1 MARAFLAALLAI
13 LAALPAFAESRIA
26 LVIGNG
32 AYRSVS
38 ALDNPEADA
47 GLIAQ
52 ALMRSGFEVTLV
64 TDADQSR
71 LMHSIAEFGSKL
83 RAAGEDATGLFYYA
97 GHGVQSFGSNYLLP
111 VDASLTDAADLSLV
125 AIDAEAVLR
134 QMASARNRTN
144 IVILDACR
152 DNPFEKVPDMNDN
165 GLAEMKAPTG
175 TFLAYATA
183 PGSVALD
190 GTGVNS
196 PFSAALAKRMTE
208 PGLMIEQLFK
218 GVRVDVME
226 ISGGAQ
232 VPWDTSSLTRD
243 FAFVPGVV
251 RTAAEIAD
259 DQLWNSVLASR
270 DPVQVLL
277 YLRGNPGSAH
287 EAEAHALLAE
297 LMSTEISGTAGTA
310 VAAAPAPKTP
320 AHNPDESE
328 RAMIEA
334 ARRSGSL
341 DDYEAYLDAYPAGA
355 YAELATIEAMAI
367 RDRTAAAA
375 PAPAPAPA
383 APAVSEHIAFD
394 APIPGGI
401 EGVSGQSIAQLI
413 AGSPRFPPIEGLP
426 DVVWKDKTCASCHE
440 WTRER
445 LCTQANTYL
454 ADAGARSLHKQHPY
468 GGGFK
473 QTLRSWA
480 SGGCE

>member
-13 LAALPAFAESRIA
+13 FTALPALAETRIA
-26 LVIGNG
+26 LVVGNG
-32 AYRSVS
+32 AYGAVS
-38 ALDNPEADA
+38 PLDNPVPDA
-47 GLIAQ
+47 TLIART
-52 ALMRSGFEVTLV
+52 LERTGFEVTLL
-64 TDADQSR
+64 TDANRVTLVRAVAQ
-71 LMHSIAEFGSKL
+71 FGRDL
-83 RAAGEDATGLFYYA
+83 RAAGPDATGLFYYA
-97 GHGVQSFGSNYLLP
+97 GHGVQSFGANYLLP
-111 VDASLTDAADLSLV
+111 VDISLTDAADLPLV
-125 AIDAEAVLR
+125 GLEAQSVLR

-144 IVILDACR
+144 ILIFDACR

-190 GTGVNS
+190 GSGANS
-196 PFSAALAKRMTE
+196 PFSAALASRMTE
-208 PGLMIEQLFK
+208 PGLPIEQLFK

-226 ISGGAQ
+226 VSGGAQ

-243 FAFVPGVV
+243 FAFVPGIV
-251 RTAAEIAD
+251 RTTAEIAD
-259 DQLWNSVLASR
+259 EQLWNSVVASR

-287 EAEAHALLAE
+287 EAEARALLAE
-297 LMSTEISGTAGTA
+297 LMSTEIPDAPV
-310 VAAAPAPKTP
+310 VAELPPKAPTV
-320 AHNPDESE
+320 NPDDTE

-334 ARRSGSL
+334 ARRSGAL
-341 DDYEAYLDAYPAGA
+341 TDYQAYLDAYPSGA
-355 YAELATIEAMAI
+355 YAELAAIEAEAI
-367 RDRTAAAA
+367 RAKTAAAA

-394 APIPGGI
+394 TPIPGEI

-413 AGSPRFPPIEGLP
+413 TGSPRFPPIEGLP
-426 DVVWKDKTCASCHE
+426 EAVWKDKTCSSCHE